1 MKAVF
6 TLCVHG
12 HDHCQV
18 SPIKRDESPHL
29 KFLMDALDQS
39 LYIDEDLAS
48 AAVEIKSIEQLQIA
62 LEYYAGKSVQL
73 QLTAEVT
80 DGNHETMA
88 ILSHKPNAT
97 SRVNMREKISI
108 EQATKQIIAICQS
121 ITNKQQ

>member
-1 MKAVF
+1 MKASF
-6 TLCVHG
+6 TLIVHG

-29 KFLMDALDQS
+29 KFLMDALDES

-48 AAVEIKSIEQLQIA
+48 AAAEIKSIEQLQIA

-73 QLTAEVT
+73 QLTAEVA

-88 ILSHKPNAT
+88 ILSHKPKGT
-97 SRVNMREKISI
+97 SRVNMQEKISI
-108 EQATKQIIAICQS
+108 DQATKQIIAICNAIS
-121 ITNKQQ
+121 KE